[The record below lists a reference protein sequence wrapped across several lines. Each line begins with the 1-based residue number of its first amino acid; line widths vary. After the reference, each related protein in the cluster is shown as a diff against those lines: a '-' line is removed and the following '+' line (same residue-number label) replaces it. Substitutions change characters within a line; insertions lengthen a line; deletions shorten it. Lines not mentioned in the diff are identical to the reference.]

1 MGVDTSGQ
9 RHMDHDR
16 VDGRVVVEFA
26 KPGEDR
32 LLVRSGRQLVKGVA
46 DAQLLA
52 GAGLVFGV
60 DPCPV
65 VAGID
70 QNRVQPGGGAPFG
83 QFGRA
88 DAHIDPEVLR
98 DRFAVDDLRGHGPG
112 SYAARY
118 DPPVP
123 KADPASRVSEL
134 RALLHRANRAYY
146 GDAAPIMSDREFD
159 DLLNEL
165 ADLEAAHPELDDP
178 NSPTRRV
185 GGEPIKGFTTL
196 PHRVPMLSIDNTYSR
211 EEIEVWVAR
220 VRKAVGSGGD
230 ELFAGPDA
238 TRFVCEPKIDG
249 VALSVRYERGRFVRA
264 LTRGDGEKGDDVSHA
279 ARTIA
284 ALPLLI
290 EGECPDVLEVR
301 GEVYIPLSVFER
313 INAQRESEGE
323 DLFMNPR
330 NACAGTLKNLDPS
343 VAASRDL
350 GFIVHGRG
358 EVSEP
363 FGDGHA
369 AFCEK
374 LAALGF
380 PVGEHR
386 SVRDDADGI
395 LDAIAEIAALRGQLE
410 YAIDGVV
417 IRVDS
422 YAQQDALGV
431 TSKSPRWC
439 IAYKYP
445 AERKTTKLLAV
456 DHQVGKTGK
465 ITPRA
470 SLEPIVLAGTT
481 VQHATLHNYGRV
493 RDAQAYDNGQPL
505 GERTDLCLGDTVYV
519 EKAGEIIPQVMGVEL
534 PERHEDAKRI
544 RPPESCPV
552 CGGTVEIEPPEAN
565 ENPALETSRRCI
577 NPECP
582 AQIREKLIWFAGRK
596 QMDIEGLGESTIDQ
610 IRATHLAV
618 DDPARAELGVP
629 ANTPRIPLDHFAD
642 IFRLPEHRDALLT
655 LDRMGEKKVN
665 NLIAGIEQAKSRG
678 LSRVLAGMGI
688 RHVGISTA
696 KALCKLYPDLDALL
710 KADEPAL
717 RPKTLKKEHAVA
729 LGYPEDPKD
738 RPETGLGALT
748 APAVH
753 AYLHSDSGRA
763 AFDALR
769 EVGVDLTSK
778 EYIERREPKIHSPF
792 SGKTVVLTGT
802 LTHYER
808 TALSEI
814 LERLGAKVTGSV
826 SKKTDLVI
834 AGEAAGSKL
843 TKAQELGIE
852 IWDEAALLNALAMAG
867 IETPA

>member
-1 MGVDTSGQ
+1 M
-9 RHMDHDR
+9 
-16 VDGRVVVEFA
+16 
-26 KPGEDR
+26 
-32 LLVRSGRQLVKGVA
+32 
-46 DAQLLA
+46 
-52 GAGLVFGV
+52 
-60 DPCPV
+60 
-65 VAGID
+65 
-70 QNRVQPGGGAPFG
+70 
-83 QFGRA
+83 
-88 DAHIDPEVLR
+88 
-98 DRFAVDDLRGHGPG
+98 
-112 SYAARY
+112 
-118 DPPVP
+118 P
-123 KADPASRVSEL
+123 KADPASRVAEL

-146 GDAAPIMSDREFD
+146 RDAAPIMSDREFD
-159 DLLNEL
+159 DLLKEL

-211 EEIEVWVAR
+211 EEIEAWVAR
-220 VRKAVGSGGD
+220 VRKAAGSGGD
-230 ELFAGPDA
+230 DLFAGSGA

-249 VALSVRYERGRFVRA
+249 VALSVRYEHGRFVRA

-284 ALPLLI
+284 ALPLVI

-301 GEVYIPLSVFER
+301 GEVYIPLPVFER
-313 INAQRESEGE
+313 INAQREAEGE
-323 DLFMNPR
+323 ELFMNPR
-330 NACAGTLKNLDPS
+330 NACAGTLKNLDPNI
-343 VAASRDL
+343 AASRDL
-350 GFIVHGRG
+350 GFVVHGRG
-358 EVSEP
+358 EVSGP

-410 YAIDGVV
+410 YALDGVV
-417 IRVDS
+417 IRVDA
-422 YAQQDALGV
+422 YAQQDALGI

-445 AERKTTKLLAV
+445 AERKTTRLLAV

-470 SLEPIVLAGTT
+470 SLEPVVLAGTT
-481 VQHATLHNYGRV
+481 VQHATLHNYGRA
-493 RDAQAYDNGQPL
+493 RDAQAYDKGHHLDQ
-505 GERTDLCLGDTVYV
+505 RTDLRLGDTVYV

-534 PERHEDAKRI
+534 PERPKGAKRI
-544 RPPESCPV
+544 DPPESCPV
-552 CGGTVEIEPPEAN
+552 CGGTVELEPPEAN
-565 ENPALETSRRCI
+565 QNPALETARRCI

-582 AQIREKLIWFAGRK
+582 AQVREKLIWFAGRK

-610 IRATHLAV
+610 IRATHLPI

-629 ANTPRIPLDHFAD
+629 EDTPRIPLDHFAD

-655 LDRMGEKKVN
+655 LDRMGEKKVD
-665 NLIAGIEQAKSRG
+665 NLIAGIEQAKSQG

-688 RHVGISTA
+688 RHVGTSTA

-710 KADEPAL
+710 AADEPAL
-717 RPKTLKKEHAVA
+717 RPKTLKKDEAAA
-729 LGYPEDPKD
+729 LGFPEDPKD

-769 EVGVDLTSK
+769 KVGVDLTSK
-778 EYIERREPKIHSPF
+778 EYVERSEPPADSPF
-792 SGKTVVLTGT
+792 VGKTVVLTGT
-802 LTHYER
+802 LEHYER

-834 AGEAAGSKL
+834 AGDSAGSKL
-843 TKAQELGIE
+843 TKAQDLGIE
-852 IWDEAALLNALAMAG
+852 VWAEEALLDALAKAG